1 MTLKTYKQDG
11 KHIAVLSDGYT
22 VRAFG
27 DTVQQAV
34 NNAFGHVSLDDLI
47 TELLTVT
54 LAPITADYWL
64 AQLSI

>member
-11 KHIAVLSDGYT
+11 LHIAVLQDGYT

-34 NNAFGHVSLDDLI
+34 NNAFKTVKLDDLL

-54 LAPITADYWL
+54 LAPIEPNYWL